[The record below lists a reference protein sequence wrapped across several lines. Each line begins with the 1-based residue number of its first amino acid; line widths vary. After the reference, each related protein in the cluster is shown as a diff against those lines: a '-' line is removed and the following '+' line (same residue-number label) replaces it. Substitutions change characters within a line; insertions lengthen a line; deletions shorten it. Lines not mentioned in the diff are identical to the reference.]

1 MNWAANL
8 ILYKRVLSHI
18 KVCEGSLVE
27 ATLKLICIAIH
38 FVGIG
43 ESLSEIQY
51 WDPTNFHL
59 LFGPFLTIISADHAV
74 ITILIVDRHASLN
87 FLVLDFSY
95 LCMLTIQ
102 VSCVHAFN
110 LSLRY
115 NYDSHQEER
124 RMRRI

>member
-1 MNWAANL
+1 M
-8 ILYKRVLSHI
+8 
-18 KVCEGSLVE
+18 E

-59 LFGPFLTIISADHAV
+59 LSVLRLAGPFLTIISADHAV
-74 ITILIVDRHASLN
+74 ITILIDRHASLN

-115 NYDSHQEER
+115 NYDSHARGEEDAQDLTCPPNASR
-124 RMRRI
+124 VCKLKHS